1 MSRVLRMAFLC
12 LVWLRYEVSSW
23 AHVLK
28 TSCLPYNAVAL
39 FWKVLEAV
47 GDVGLGGGS
56 RSLDVT
62 LKVVQIPVSS

>member
-1 MSRVLRMAFLC
+1 M
-12 LVWLRYEVSSW
+12 SSW
-23 AHVLK
+23 AHALN

-56 RSLDVT
+56 RSLEVAFG
-62 LKVVQIPVSS
+62 IPKLVALPVCSLTSRSRHHVFLP